1 MVQKG
6 SRDTVCVG
14 CKRKKKACSIK
25 GLVSRL
31 VSTGELATV
40 NESRGLDI
48 SNKEDVMR
56 LGPERGSELVLL
68 QLLSLQQ
75 DMCGRLKAIK
85 TQLRFMQKGGADDK
99 VEDMVM

>member
-31 VSTGELATV
+31 VAAGELATV
-40 NESRGLDI
+40 DESRSLDI

-56 LGPERGSELVLL
+56 LGLERGSELVLL

-75 DMCGRLKAIK
+75 DMCGRLKAIE
-85 TQLRFMQKGGADDK
+85 TQLRLMQKGGADD
-99 VEDMVM
+99 EDEDAVV